1 MLTSDDDASDGAT
14 IQVEPSQRRVVITWA
29 PGVPVFNP
37 WMTTIEK
44 LLSHPE
50 FKPEFAVISDWRAA
64 TGSPHQAFVDAFLVF
79 CQSIRRARRLTGRWA
94 TVVAFTTDQ
103 SSLGRTAELQ
113 ASESG
118 SETRVFTSFDDALAW
133 TSGQR

>member
-1 MLTSDDDASDGAT
+1 MLTSDDEASDGAT
-14 IQVEPSQRRVVITWA
+14 VQVEPAGRRAVITWA

-37 WMTTIEK
+37 WMATMER

-64 TGSPHQAFVDAFLVF
+64 TGSPDQAFVDAFLVF

-94 TVVAFTTDQ
+94 TVIAAATGDQ

-118 SETRVFTSFDDALAW
+118 SETRIFTSFDDALAW
-133 TSGQR
+133 AGRQ